1 MIKDFDV
8 VKSSCIFRVSH
19 TCTHNCPYEREA
31 ERDLKVEE
39 EENHVTMEAREKAGL
54 MWGHEPTS
62 EQGSCCCYCC

>member
-8 VKSSCIFRVSH
+8 VESSCIFRVSH

-39 EENHVTMEAREKAGL
+39 EENHVTMEAREKASL